1 MKQVRVLRL
10 IAGIAIA
17 ATTLIVPIAG
27 LRWWWHTLALQAEKT
42 TPRLQY
48 YFVAAREMEQGHQVT
63 SEDLEFRLS
72 RRPQGEDLVQ
82 IPADIT
88 GSFVVVDHIHREGV
102 LERSQFLPSPFLQV
116 PLGGAVV
123 PVEVSRNHI
132 SGLRSGMRL
141 AFVNDKE
148 MTPTE
153 KDLARKK
160 PEPTFLLLSITIP
173 AKDKDAASLLVAVEK
188 CRMPLVKKIANGV
201 WRPVI
206 VQGVK

>member
-1 MKQVRVLRL
+1 
-10 IAGIAIA
+10 
-17 ATTLIVPIAG
+17 
-27 LRWWWHTLALQAEKT
+27 
-42 TPRLQY
+42 
-48 YFVAAREMEQGHQVT
+48 
-63 SEDLEFRLS
+63 
-72 RRPQGEDLVQ
+72 
-82 IPADIT
+82 
-88 GSFVVVDHIHREGV
+88 
-102 LERSQFLPSPFLQV
+102 
-116 PLGGAVV
+116 
-123 PVEVSRNHI
+123 
-132 SGLRSGMRL
+132 MRL

-148 MTPTE
+148 MSPTE